1 MARKEKAVS
10 AARRLLKQLP
20 KVTALMQEAYTSLWT
35 DAQCDAWG
43 RRTKAT
49 DVVAQANDWL
59 LIASKALSADGAA
72 DVPYS
77 RQRLAWVASLTVQLE
92 DALAGRVTDEI
103 AEARR
108 ARDAQL
114 ARARQVR
121 ARLMSRLVLLVGGN
135 EARAAAL
142 AIANKGSRSVDE
154 VHRSLVALGGL
165 LGTWR
170 GEGRLRLL
178 ADELGLDEGLLGL
191 VQETADALKD
201 AALQAGSAGRSHGD
215 EPATNRVEG
224 RLLRELRALQ
234 LALSA
239 AHDEGLVVPTLK
251 VRGPLKSLFSSR
263 NDARAEREAKTG

>member
-59 LIASKALSADGAA
+59 LIASRALSTDGAA

-201 AALQAGSAGRSHGD
+201 ASLQAGSVGRSHGD

-239 AHDEGLVVPTLK
+239 AHEEGLVVPTLK
-251 VRGPLKSLFSSR
+251 VRPGLKSLFSSR
-263 NDARAEREAKTG
+263 NEARAEREVKTG